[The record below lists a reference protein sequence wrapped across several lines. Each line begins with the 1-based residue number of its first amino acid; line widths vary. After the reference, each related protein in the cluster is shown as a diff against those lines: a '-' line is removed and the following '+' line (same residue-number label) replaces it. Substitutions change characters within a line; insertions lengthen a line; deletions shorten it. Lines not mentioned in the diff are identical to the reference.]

1 MKKNCGTCQHRA
13 NGTDSHMVCELR
25 PYVLRVSRTDKC
37 ESWEGTYSPVEIPQ
51 SYLKEFAQLLM
62 IGTQQTE
69 AFEMGNLNSKKEH
82 QALKFAKKL
91 IKHYA

>member
-37 ESWEGTYSPVEIPQ
+37 DSWEGTFVPVEIPQ
-51 SYLKEFAQLLM
+51 SYLKEFCQLLM
-62 IGTQQTE
+62 IGEQNIE
-69 AFEMGNLNSKKEH
+69 HFDEEVLMKPKELK
-82 QALKFAKKL
+82 ALKFARKL
-91 IKHYA
+91 VKHYA